1 MPEAVTTSATI
12 RITAAAETDIA
23 RRQHNEDAVMLRPD
37 LGLYVLADGAE
48 GENAGNVAS
57 TLACTSLAHFFED
70 TQSEAA
76 GMPMFDDLGLATA
89 ARRLSMAVQRANRD
103 IIEIA
108 KSGNRY
114 HGMGTTVVAAPVQPA
129 AGVLHL
135 AHVGDS
141 RCYRV
146 RDGRIEQLTQ

>member
-37 LGLYVLADGAE
+37 LGLYVLADGAG

-70 TQSEAA
+70 TQAEAA
-76 GMPMFDDLGLATA
+76 QMPPFDDLGLATA
-89 ARRLSMAVQRANRD
+89 ARRLSIAVQRANRD
-103 IIEIA
+103 LIEIA
-108 KSGNRY
+108 KSHDRY
-114 HGMGTTVVAAPVQPA
+114 RGMGTTVVAAH
-129 AGVLHL
+129 VLADASVIHL
-135 AHVGDS
+135 AH
-141 RCYRV
+141 
-146 RDGRIEQLTQ
+146 